1 MKQGWKVLGFASAFT
16 ILGVTFHSA
25 ASGSVNLGGL
35 LSMGVFALIL
45 AVPSSRIRI
54 NSRSVPVLFAAL
66 FAGQLLMHVLMTVT
80 SHAGQG
86 RDISTHSL
94 LPNAS
99 MTLAHMLAALI
110 STGIVFYAG
119 TLAQAWSRFLASL
132 VGVDFVVAPL
142 ASESV
147 IGNARPVTSSFS
159 FINSSEMITRGP
171 PLSPVFI

>member
-1 MKQGWKVLGFASAFT
+1 MKQGWKLLGLASAFT

-45 AVPSSRIRI
+45 AVPCSRIRI
-54 NSRSVPVLFAAL
+54 NSRNVPLLFMAL

-86 RDISTHSL
+86 RDISTHSI

-99 MTLAHMLAALI
+99 MTAAHMLAALI

-119 TLAQAWSRFLASL
+119 TLAQAWSRFLGSL
-132 VGVDFVVAPL
+132 IGVDLVVAPI
-142 ASESV
+142 ASDSV
-147 IGNARPVTSSFS
+147 IGSSRPITRSFS
-159 FINSSEMITRGP
+159 FINSSKMITRGP
-171 PLSPVFI
+171 PTSPVFV